1 MGILSNKSIG
11 GFIMFQE
18 KRILAVLLSAL
29 LILPCV
35 ACTNGNDPS
44 RETNGIFTTAKRRA
58 DER

>member
-1 MGILSNKSIG
+1 MK
-11 GFIMFQE
+11 FQE